1 MSHALADAQWDMHQA
16 HVQTSSAYSLL
27 SDTLCLQPE
36 GRDMLLACMLASRP
50 PNIPDAGRWGMN
62 GVCMPKGVPA
72 CPEAAAASCL
82 LHGQACRQAQ
92 TCVRGQLRAQELP
105 TLPLADGLQATGVH
119 KVISSLKFG
128 C

>member
-1 MSHALADAQWDMHQA
+1 MCACQRVCQHAQKL
-16 HVQTSSAYSLL
+16 
-27 SDTLCLQPE
+27 
-36 GRDMLLACMLASRP
+36 
-50 PNIPDAGRWGMN
+50 
-62 GVCMPKGVPA
+62 
-72 CPEAAAASCL
+72 AASCL
-82 LHGQACRQAQ
+82 LYGQACWQAQ